1 MCHESPKETLIKI
14 KHVSLLKDVIF
25 IEIFPL
31 GCANIKKLNVIYVS
45 QMFEFLCLDINLFD
59 NSG

>member
-14 KHVSLLKDVIF
+14 KYVSLLKYVIF

-31 GCANIKKLNVIYVS
+31 GCVNIKKLNVIYVS
-45 QMFEFLCLDINLFD
+45 QVFEFLRFGHKLVR
-59 NSG
+59 